1 LTGQVA
7 TPSENGQSI
16 TPSFMTKT
24 ILPVF
29 GALKATGVGLNTK
42 FIMIKKPVGESKEKV
57 PGLQ

>member
-7 TPSENGQSI
+7 TPSENGRSI

-29 GALKATGVGLNTK
+29 GALKATGVGLNIK
-42 FIMIKKPVGESKEKV
+42 FTTIKKPVGGSKDSITV
-57 PGLQ
+57 